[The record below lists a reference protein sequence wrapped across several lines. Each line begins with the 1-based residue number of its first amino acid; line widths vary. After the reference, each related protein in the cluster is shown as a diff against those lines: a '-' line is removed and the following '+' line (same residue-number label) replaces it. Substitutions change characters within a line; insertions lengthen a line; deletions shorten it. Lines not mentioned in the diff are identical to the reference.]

1 MKGEYPEVTIE
12 DWPILA
18 GIPKSSQG
26 SNEVI
31 KGLFFFVF
39 FFFNIFIYLTAPGL
53 SAACGVYLPDQG
65 SNLGPPALGAQSR
78 SHWTTREV
86 PD

>member
-1 MKGEYPEVTIE
+1 MFDILRMKRLRFSRNCPKAIGTGMKGEYPEVTIE

-39 FFFNIFIYLTAPGL
+39 FF
-53 SAACGVYLPDQG
+53 
-65 SNLGPPALGAQSR
+65 
-78 SHWTTREV
+78 
-86 PD
+86 